1 MKKYRVLI
9 IDDEQLM
16 CDEICLLLNDCCPE
30 AEVIGS
36 CYDGKSAFA
45 LIAKEKPD
53 IIFLDIH
60 MPEMTGLMLAELVS
74 SLPQPPFIIFCT
86 AYSEFALDAFQVNAV
101 GYIMKP
107 VDEKDLRRIIDK
119 INRLKDNLEEHTET
133 INSAQPAYSR
143 KFAIEFDDKH
153 HIIDVSS
160 IQMIYAENRQ
170 VFVQTIEGKTWRC
183 RLTLQ
188 DFETKLDPKQFLRC
202 HRNFLVNLEC
212 IEQLTAW
219 FNRGYMLK
227 LRGKVPAEVPVSR
240 NYVPVLRQHIQ
251 F

>member
-9 IDDEQLM
+9 VDDEPLM
-16 CDEICLLLNDCCPE
+16 CDEIALLLGECCPE
-30 AEVIGS
+30 AEVIGT
-36 CYDGKSAFA
+36 CFDGKSAFS
-45 LIAKEKPD
+45 LISKEKPD

-60 MPEMTGLMLAELVS
+60 MPEMTGLMLAELIN
-74 SLPQPPFIIFCT
+74 SLPHPPFVIFCT

-107 VDEKDLRRIIDK
+107 IDEKDIRRIMDK
-119 INRLKDNLEEHTET
+119 INHLTENFEDQNT
-133 INSAQPAYSR
+133 ANPSHHSYSR

-160 IQMIYAENRQ
+160 IQMIFAENRQ
-170 VFVQTIEGKTWRC
+170 VFVQTIEGKTWRS

-188 DFETKLDPKQFLRC
+188 EFEAKLDPKQFMRC
-202 HRNFLVNLEC
+202 HRNFIVNLEC
-212 IEQLTAW
+212 IEEFTTW
-219 FNRGYMLK
+219 FNRGYLLK
-227 LRGKVPAEVPVSR
+227 LRGKQPAEAPVSR
-240 NYVPVLRQHIQ
+240 NYVPALRQHIQ